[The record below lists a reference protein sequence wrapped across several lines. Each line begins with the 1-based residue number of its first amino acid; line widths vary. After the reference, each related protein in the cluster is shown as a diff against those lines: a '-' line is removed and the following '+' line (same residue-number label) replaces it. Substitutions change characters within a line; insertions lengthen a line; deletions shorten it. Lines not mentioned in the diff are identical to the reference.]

1 MPVDAKEETGN
12 LVYLTVRKPPRAA
25 APRSTRGRPAV
36 TGYPLRPAHSSGGAE
51 KPMLVAGRS
60 AFRRLIV
67 VVFVGLLAPGLA
79 AAANFTEGN
88 EVAPFPDE
96 FKAGDYIW
104 HPEISPAGPVV
115 VVISVPDQQL
125 YVFRNGV
132 RIGRSTVSTGKKG
145 HATPTG
151 VFTILQRK
159 VDHESS
165 IYKGAKMPHMQRLTW
180 DGIAIHAGNLPGYP
194 ASHGCVR
201 LPVEFAEKLY
211 SVTSIGTTV
220 IVADGKSAPRTT
232 TNPGLL
238 FAGTQGGAAPAG
250 PLVWQ
255 PEKAPEGPVS
265 IVLSA
270 ADGAAYIYRSGI
282 EIGRAPVGGLQGVSG
297 SHAFSA
303 LEAVDAKGR
312 RDWLSVTSVGGATPD
327 LKSLADR
334 MTVDA
339 GILAS
344 TRALIVPGTSLILT
358 DAPVNADTHSTS
370 DFRILTTSADR

>member
-1 MPVDAKEETGN
+1 MLYRHRYGTAGEPMV
-12 LVYLTVRKPPRAA
+12 V
-25 APRSTRGRPAV
+25 
-36 TGYPLRPAHSSGGAE
+36 GGMFVI
-51 KPMLVAGRS
+51 P
-60 AFRRLIV
+60 RLIV
-67 VVFVGLLAPGLA
+67 SVFILLLAPPLA
-79 AAANFTEGN
+79 GAANFTKGK
-88 EVAPFPDE
+88 EVAPFPKE
-96 FKAGDYIW
+96 LKPGDYVW
-104 HPEISPAGPVV
+104 HPEISPTGPVV
-115 VVISVPDQQL
+115 VVISIPDQQL

-132 RIGRSTVSTGKKG
+132 RIGRTTVSTGTKG

-180 DGIAIHAGNLPGYP
+180 DGIAIHAGRLPGYP

-201 LPVEFAEKLY
+201 VPVEFAENLY

-220 IVADGKSAPRTT
+220 IIADDKSAPRTT

-238 FAGTQGGAAPAG
+238 FAGADGRAAPAG
-250 PLVWQ
+250 PVVWQ

-265 IVLSA
+265 IVLST
-270 ADGAAYIYRSGI
+270 ADGAAYIYRNGV
-282 EIGRAPVGGLQGVSG
+282 EIGRAPVGGLESVTG

-303 LEAVDAKGR
+303 LEKVDASGR
-312 RDWLSVTSVGGATPD
+312 RDWLSVTSVGGTTPD
-327 LKSLADR
+327 LKALATR

-344 TRALIVPGTSLILT
+344 TRALILPGTSLIIT

-370 DFRILTTSADR
+370 DFRVLTTSADE

>member
-1 MPVDAKEETGN
+1 MTNTDRTSMHR
-12 LVYLTVRKPPRAA
+12 LIAA
-25 APRSTRGRPAV
+25 V
-36 TGYPLRPAHSSGGAE
+36 
-51 KPMLVAGRS
+51 LVA
-60 AFRRLIV
+60 
-67 VVFVGLLAPGLA
+67 LLAPMLA
-79 AAANFTEGN
+79 GASNFTKGT
-88 EVAPFPDE
+88 EVAPFPE
-96 FKAGDYIW
+96 EMKPGGYVW
-104 HPEISPAGPVV
+104 HPEVSPAGPVV
-115 VVISVPDQQL
+115 VVVSLPDQQL

-145 HATPTG
+145 KTTPTG

-180 DGIAIHAGNLPGYP
+180 DGIAIHAGRLPGYP
-194 ASHGCVR
+194 ASAGCVR
-201 LPVEFAEKLY
+201 IPEDFAEKLY

-220 IVADGKSAPRTT
+220 IIADDKSAPSTT

-238 FAGTQGGAAPAG
+238 FAGTGGGTAPAG
-250 PLVWQ
+250 PVVWQ

-265 IVLSA
+265 IVLST
-270 ADGAAYIYRSGI
+270 ADGAAYIYRNGV
-282 EIGRAPVGGLQGVSG
+282 EIGRAPVGGLTGVTG

-303 LEAVDAKGR
+303 LEQVDAQGR

-327 LKSLADR
+327 LKALASR

-344 TRALIVPGTSLILT
+344 TRALIVPGTSMILT
-358 DAPVNADTHSTS
+358 DAPVNADTHGTSS
-370 DFRILTTSADR
+370 DFRILTTTPEE

>member
-1 MPVDAKEETGN
+1 MPVDTQEETGD
-12 LVYLTVRKPPRAA
+12 LVHLTVRDRMN
-25 APRSTRGRPAV
+25 G
-36 TGYPLRPAHSSGGAE
+36 
-51 KPMLVAGRS
+51 GRS
-60 AFRRLIV
+60 VIRCLIV
-67 VVFVGLLAPGLA
+67 SVFVGLVAPALATA
-79 AAANFTEGN
+79 SNFTEGN

-96 FKAGDYIW
+96 LKPGDYIW

-115 VVISVPDQQL
+115 VVISVPDQQM
-125 YVFRNGV
+125 YVFRNGL

-145 HATPTG
+145 HQTPTG

-180 DGIAIHAGNLPGYP
+180 DGIAIHAGRLPGYP

-201 LPVEFAEKLY
+201 VPVEFAEKLY
-211 SVTSIGTTV
+211 SVTSNGTTV
-220 IVADGKSAPRTT
+220 IIADDKSAPRTT

-250 PLVWQ
+250 SLVWQ
-255 PEKAPEGPVS
+255 PENSPEGPVS

-282 EIGRAPVGGLQGVSG
+282 EIGRAPMGGLKGVSG
-297 SHAFSA
+297 THAFSA
-303 LEAVDAKGR
+303 LEAVDAQGR
-312 RDWLSVTSVGGATPD
+312 RDWLSVSSIGGTTPD

-358 DAPVNADTHSTS
+358 DAPVNTDTHGTS
-370 DFRILTTSADR
+370 DFRVMTTSADE

>member
-1 MPVDAKEETGN
+1 M
-12 LVYLTVRKPPRAA
+12 
-25 APRSTRGRPAV
+25 
-36 TGYPLRPAHSSGGAE
+36 
-51 KPMLVAGRS
+51 
-60 AFRRLIV
+60 
-67 VVFVGLLAPGLA
+67 
-79 AAANFTEGN
+79 
-88 EVAPFPDE
+88 
-96 FKAGDYIW
+96 
-104 HPEISPAGPVV
+104 
-115 VVISVPDQQL
+115 
-125 YVFRNGV
+125 

-145 HATPTG
+145 HGTPTG

-180 DGIAIHAGNLPGYP
+180 DGIAIHAGSLPGYP

-201 LPVEFAEKLY
+201 VPVDFAEKLY

-220 IVADGKSAPRTT
+220 IIADDKSAPRTT

-238 FAGTQGGAAPAG
+238 FAGAEGGAAPAG

-270 ADGAAYIYRSGI
+270 ADGAAYIYRSGV

-303 LEAVDAKGR
+303 LEKVDAKGR

-327 LKSLADR
+327 LKALADR

-344 TRALIVPGTSLILT
+344 TRALIVPGTSMILT
-358 DAPVNADTHSTS
+358 DAPVNADTHGDVRLPHPHDVGRRVADVRHHAPESRRISSAAAERPYAIGPSRACCTAWCASTS
-370 DFRILTTSADR
+370 RPFSQRPASAAVVTSGASLAGAVATRARRRTGQQQLGEQANMRPAPRGTANDGRRIKRPRRRA

>member
-1 MPVDAKEETGN
+1 MV
-12 LVYLTVRKPPRAA
+12 
-25 APRSTRGRPAV
+25 
-36 TGYPLRPAHSSGGAE
+36 
-51 KPMLVAGRS
+51 VAGRS
-60 AFRRLIV
+60 VIRRLIV
-67 VVFVGLLAPGLA
+67 SLFVCVLAPLLADA
-79 AAANFTEGN
+79 AGFTKGK
-88 EVAPFPDE
+88 EVAPFPKE
-96 FKAGDYIW
+96 LESGDYVW

-115 VVISVPDQQL
+115 VVISLPDQQL

-145 HATPTG
+145 HGTPTG

-180 DGIAIHAGNLPGYP
+180 DGIAIHAGGLPGYP

-201 LPVEFAEKLY
+201 VPVEFAEKLY

-220 IVADGKSAPRTT
+220 IIADDKSAPSTT

-238 FAGTQGGAAPAG
+238 FAGPEGGAAPAG
-250 PLVWQ
+250 SLVWQ

-270 ADGAAYIYRSGI
+270 ADGAAYIYRSGV
-282 EIGRAPVGGLQGVSG
+282 EIGRAPVGGLGSVSG

-303 LEAVDAKGR
+303 LENVDASGR
-312 RDWLSVTSVGGATPD
+312 RDWLSVTSVGGAEPD
-327 LKSLADR
+327 LKALASR
-334 MTVDA
+334 MKVDP

-344 TRALIVPGTSLILT
+344 TRALIVPGTSLIVT
-358 DAPVNADTHSTS
+358 DAPVNADTHRSTS
-370 DFRILTTSADR
+370 DFRILTTSADE

>member
-1 MPVDAKEETGN
+1 MVVG
-12 LVYLTVRKPPRAA
+12 
-25 APRSTRGRPAV
+25 G
-36 TGYPLRPAHSSGGAE
+36 SS
-51 KPMLVAGRS
+51 VI
-60 AFRRLIV
+60 RRLIV
-67 VVFVGLLAPGLA
+67 SVFVGLLAPALA
-79 AAANFTEGN
+79 AAANFTEGE

-96 FKAGDYIW
+96 LKPGDYIW
-104 HPEISPAGPVV
+104 LPEISPAGPVV
-115 VVISVPDQQL
+115 LVISLPDQQL
-125 YVFRNGV
+125 YVFRNAV

-145 HATPTG
+145 HKTPTG

-180 DGIAIHAGNLPGYP
+180 DGIAIHAGRLPGYP

-201 LPVEFAEKLY
+201 VPEEFAEKLY
-211 SVTSIGTTV
+211 SVTSNGTTV
-220 IVADGKSAPRTT
+220 IIADDKSAPRTT

-238 FAGTQGGAAPAG
+238 FAGTQGGAPPAG

-270 ADGAAYIYRSGI
+270 ADGAAYIYRNGI

-303 LEAVDAKGR
+303 LEAVDAQGR
-312 RDWLSVTSVGGATPD
+312 RGWLSITSVGGATPD
-327 LKSLADR
+327 VKALADR
-334 MTVDA
+334 MKVDA
-339 GILAS
+339 GILAN
-344 TRALIVPGTSLILT
+344 TRALIVPGTSMILT
-358 DAPVNADTHSTS
+358 DAPVNTDTQEHVRLPHPHDVGRRVAPWRSNDLS
-370 DFRILTTSADR
+370 LCRPDSSGR

>member
-1 MPVDAKEETGN
+1 MV
-12 LVYLTVRKPPRAA
+12 V
-25 APRSTRGRPAV
+25 
-36 TGYPLRPAHSSGGAE
+36 GGFVI
-51 KPMLVAGRS
+51 P
-60 AFRRLIV
+60 RLIV
-67 VVFVGLLAPGLA
+67 ALFVLLFASPLA
-79 AAANFTEGN
+79 DAANFTKGK
-88 EVAPFPDE
+88 EVAPFPKE
-96 FKAGDYIW
+96 LKPGDYVW

-115 VVISVPDQQL
+115 VLVSLPEQVL

-132 RIGRSTVSTGKKG
+132 RIGRTTVSTGTKG

-180 DGIAIHAGNLPGYP
+180 DGIAIHAGRLPGYP

-201 LPVEFAEKLY
+201 VPVEFAENLY

-220 IVADGKSAPRTT
+220 IIADDKSAPRTT

-238 FAGTQGGAAPAG
+238 FAGAEGRAAPAG
-250 PLVWQ
+250 PVVWQ

-265 IVLSA
+265 IVLST
-270 ADGAAYIYRSGI
+270 ADGAAYIYRNGV
-282 EIGRAPVGGLQGVSG
+282 EIGRAPVGGLESVTG

-303 LEAVDAKGR
+303 LEKVDASGR
-312 RDWLSVTSVGGATPD
+312 RDWLSVTSIGGAEPD
-327 LKSLADR
+327 LKALASR

-358 DAPVNADTHSTS
+358 DAPVNADTHGTS
-370 DFRILTTSADR
+370 NVRVLTTSADE